1 MAKIGPDSQRVEK
14 LSDVLKLFIGNF
26 IYIMM
31 PCQVVEYTVV
41 LKVQSRA
48 NSRKSK
54 SIRVM
59 FQCWVNRATTTT
71 LEVKSKFQSRKNVL
85 WHICYEIIRMDLVLH
100 AFARD
105 RGSAAPLTSIV
116 CSQQLPYNNISKL
129 EIQVE
134 YQPRI

>member
-59 FQCWVNRATTTT
+59 F
-71 LEVKSKFQSRKNVL
+71 
-85 WHICYEIIRMDLVLH
+85 
-100 AFARD
+100 
-105 RGSAAPLTSIV
+105 
-116 CSQQLPYNNISKL
+116 
-129 EIQVE
+129 
-134 YQPRI
+134 